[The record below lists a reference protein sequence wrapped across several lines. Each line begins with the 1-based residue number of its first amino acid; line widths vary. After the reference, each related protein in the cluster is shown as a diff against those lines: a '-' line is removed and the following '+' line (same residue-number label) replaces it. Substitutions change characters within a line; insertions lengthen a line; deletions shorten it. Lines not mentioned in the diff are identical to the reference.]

1 MPIASP
7 LKRLLLPA
15 FFLCSTVVVQGQI
28 SVYGNVGLTAYETVQ
43 NSTTSH
49 LSTAGGLTAGGFY
62 NFPIASRL
70 TAGVDVRTVV
80 GFGSNGGDFTGAAL
94 RVGFVPHKVP
104 LRPFFQIG
112 GGVVTTVLKNDTI
125 YTGTTFQNVANER
138 LTNGAAELALGLDV
152 RLTNRF
158 DWRAFDYGVAAGGG
172 SGSTKGAA
180 TAWFQ
185 TGVVY
190 HLRSRKP

>member
-1 MPIASP
+1 MPFASL
-7 LKRLLLPA
+7 LKRLILSVFCLSSA
-15 FFLCSTVVVQGQI
+15 AALHGQI
-28 SVYGNVGLTAYETVQ
+28 SFYGNVGLTAYETVQ
-43 NSTTSH
+43 NSKISH

-70 TAGVDVRTVV
+70 TAGVDVRTVA
-80 GFGSNGGDFTGAAL
+80 GFGSNGDDFTGAAFRL
-94 RVGFVPHKVP
+94 GFVPHRFP

-112 GGVVTTVLKNDTI
+112 GGVATTVLKNDTI

-138 LTNGAAELALGLDV
+138 LTNGAAELAFGLDV
-152 RLTNRF
+152 RITDRF
-158 DWRAFDYGVAAGGG
+158 DWRAFDYGAAAGGG
-172 SGSTKGAA
+172 SSTSKGAA

-190 HLRSRKP
+190 HPRPRTP